1 MRTTTPFRRRPR
13 WLPGVSVAAVL
24 LGLTLPGF
32 AQLRIP
38 ELQVVPVTET
48 DAAHPGAPAAMAL
61 EVTLNAG
68 FHLQVHRGAA
78 MVA

>member
-1 MRTTTPFRRRPR
+1 M
-13 WLPGVSVAAVL
+13 PGVSLAAVL

-38 ELQVVPVTET
+38 ELQIEPVTET

-61 EVTLNAG
+61 EVALNAG
-68 FHLQVHRGAA
+68 FHLQSNAPLDESLIPT
-78 MVA
+78 